1 MTAYFNEFFRFNIY
15 KGRQGAITRQVT
27 FGALAII
34 VLYGLWRLSV
44 ALDVMKWSPG
54 ISDGVPAAL
63 AVIGL
68 WAVFRAVNLPAFAD
82 FLIAVEAEMGK
93 VSWPSRKELFRSSL
107 VVVILILSLA
117 FILACYD
124 YIWITVFWFFRI

>member
-1 MTAYFNEFFRFNIY
+1 MTAYFNEFFRYNIY

-27 FGALAII
+27 FGALAIV
-34 VLYGLWRLSV
+34 VLYGLWRMSI
-44 ALDVMKWSPG
+44 ALDGMKYNPG
-54 ISDGVPAAL
+54 LSNGLPAAL

-93 VSWPSRKELFRSSL
+93 VSWPNRKELFRSSV
-107 VVVILILSLA
+107 VVVILIVSLA
-117 FILACYD
+117 FVLACYD
-124 YIWITVFWFFRI
+124 YIWITLFWFFRI

>member
-1 MTAYFNEFFRFNIY
+1 VTAYFNEFFRFNIY

-68 WAVFRAVNLPAFAD
+68 WAVFRAVNLPAD